1 MHLNNELVSL
11 CLPEGL
17 LLHFNIMEIVELC
30 DIKTKKLFYTI
41 SIEEKNE
48 LIGIQNGA
56 EFKSKGF
63 SSITLQDFPIRG
75 KAVYLKI
82 GRRKWQHKIN
92 PKIFHRN
99 DFSYLA
105 VGSGFTK
112 ELADFL
118 KYRSR

>member
-11 CLPEGL
+11 FLPEGL

-99 DFSYLA
+99 DFSYVA

>member
-1 MHLNNELVSL
+1 MQLDTELGL
-11 CLPEGL
+11 LFLPQGL
-17 LLHFNIMEIVELC
+17 LLHFDITEIVELC
-30 DIKTKKLFYTI
+30 DIGTKKAFYTI

-48 LIGIQNGA
+48 IIGIPNPLD
-56 EFKSKGF
+56 FKSKGF
-63 SSITLQDFPIRG
+63 SHLTLQDFPIRG

-82 GRRKWQHKIN
+82 GRRKWQHKTV

-99 DFSYLA
+99 DFSYVA

-118 KYRSR
+118 KGRG

>member
-1 MHLNNELVSL
+1 MPLDKELGSL
-11 CLPEGL
+11 FLPEGL
-17 LLHFNIMEIVELC
+17 LVHFDIIDIIELC

-48 LIGIQNGA
+48 IIGIHNGA

-63 SSITLQDFPIRG
+63 SYLTLQDFPIRG

-99 DFSYLA
+99 DFSYVA

-118 KYRSR
+118 KDRGR

>member
-1 MHLNNELVSL
+1 MHIDNEFGALF
-11 CLPEGL
+11 LPDGL
-17 LLHFNIMEIVELC
+17 LLHFDIIDIIELC
-30 DIKTKKLFYTI
+30 DVKTKKLFYTI

-48 LIGIQNGA
+48 IIGILNGS

-63 SSITLQDFPIRG
+63 SYLTLQDFPIRG

-92 PKIFHRN
+92 PKVFHRN
-99 DFSYLA
+99 DFSYVA

-118 KYRSR
+118 KDRSK

>member
-99 DFSYLA
+99 DFSYVA

>member
-1 MHLNNELVSL
+1 MDLDKEFGSL
-11 CLPEGL
+11 FLPAGL
-17 LLHFNIMEIVELC
+17 LVHFDVVDIIELC

-48 LIGIQNGA
+48 VIGISNGS

-63 SSITLQDFPIRG
+63 SYLTLQDFPIRG

-92 PKIFHRN
+92 PKVFHRN
-99 DFSYLA
+99 DFSYVA

-118 KYRSR
+118 KDRSR